1 MPGVSFASHV
11 QAFST
16 LHDAAVFAQTA
27 DGRPY
32 SHSFKVVCD
41 VGWVDSP
48 GPSELRC
55 FQNSEHVREGE
66 GCKDSH
72 VVDVVDDDYP

>member
-32 SHSFKVVCD
+32 SHSFKVVAMFWR
-41 VGWVDSP
+41 GLEFIRGAKRMFSGHWTP
-48 GPSELRC
+48 
-55 FQNSEHVREGE
+55 VRGRI
-66 GCKDSH
+66 H
-72 VVDVVDDDYP
+72 TVVDVVDDDYP

>member
-1 MPGVSFASHV
+1 MALFVPGVSFASHV

-32 SHSFKVVCD
+32 SHSFKVACD

-55 FQNSEHVREGE
+55 FQNTRQ
-66 GCKDSH
+66 GCNDSH